1 MKTREQNRNNKRT
14 EREQYDWFVERI
26 QTLVAFDW
34 LSERSGEKTS
44 HAREL
49 SRNQSILRFD
59 VMLQHHWPIEGC
71 LLHIRVFFGGKTK
84 SPCFDLF
91 IHWLIKQIMN
101 TYRNHFSRSNENRSI
116 SKGVPFPSKVV
127 CIRVRGWTSWR
138 SLPVRN
144 FVESPS
150 PGCLELKSTRCH
162 NLTSM
167 CLLVLYACCASWLF
181 SVLVTCRTISF
192 SVCLPV
198 YGVVPPILPFLSGWQ
213 R

>member
-1 MKTREQNRNNKRT
+1 MEI
-14 EREQYDWFVERI
+14 EQYDWFVERI

-116 SKGVPFPSKVV
+116 IS
-127 CIRVRGWTSWR
+127 
-138 SLPVRN
+138 SLQ
-144 FVESPS
+144 
-150 PGCLELKSTRCH
+150 
-162 NLTSM
+162 
-167 CLLVLYACCASWLF
+167 LL
-181 SVLVTCRTISF
+181 
-192 SVCLPV
+192 
-198 YGVVPPILPFLSGWQ
+198 
-213 R
+213 